1 MTTSP
6 RHDWQSPGPEP
17 VAPGI
22 HRIPLPMPSDGLRA
36 VNVYLLSGPD
46 ELTLIDGG
54 WAVPEGRAALEEAL
68 DQLGH
73 PLSAISRILVT
84 HVHRDHYTL
93 AVQLRREFGIP
104 VSLGAGE
111 KPTLDILTSRRHG
124 RFGAQGA
131 QLRRA
136 GGADIADKVGAGFS
150 QPDPDPPIWEQPDHW
165 LSPGPLEAS
174 GRALRVLPTPGHTRG
189 HIVFADETA
198 GLLFAGDHVLPHI
211 TPSIGFEAAP
221 TDSPLADYLSSLE
234 LIRKLPDLTLLPAH
248 GWVADSTHARI
259 AELIAHHDERLR
271 EMAGA
276 VASLGTATAAQVA
289 AVIGWT
295 RRRRSFGSLDVFN
308 QMLAV
313 TETFAH
319 LNLLAADGVLTAAG
333 DPVEFRLAQGGD
345 PAAGP
350 ATAAAGA

>member
-1 MTTSP
+1 VSTSP
-6 RHDWQSPGPEP
+6 RPDWESPGPEP

-36 VNVYLLSGPD
+36 VNVYLLSGPGD
-46 ELTLIDGG
+46 LTLIDGG
-54 WAVPEGRAALEEAL
+54 WAVPEGRAELERAL

-84 HVHRDHYTL
+84 HAHRDHYTL

-104 VSLGAGE
+104 VSIGAGE
-111 KPTLDILTSRRHG
+111 RPTLDILTSKGHG
-124 RFGAQGA
+124 RFGTQGG

-136 GGADIADKVGAGFS
+136 GGAGIADQLGAGFS

-165 LSPGPLEAS
+165 LSPGLLQAS
-174 GRALRVLPTPGHTRG
+174 GRDLRVLPTPGHTRG
-189 HIVFADETA
+189 HIVFADEAA

-221 TDSPLADYLSSLE
+221 AESPLADYLSSLE
-234 LIRKLPDLTLLPAH
+234 LIRKLPDLALLPAH
-248 GWVADSTHARI
+248 GWVTDSTHARI
-259 AELIAHHDERLR
+259 AELIAHHDQRLR
-271 EMAGA
+271 EMAAA
-276 VASLGTATAAQVA
+276 VGSLGAATAAQVA
-289 AVIGWT
+289 ASIGWT
-295 RRRRSFGSLDVFN
+295 RRHRSFGSLDVFN

-319 LNLLAADGVLTAAG
+319 LNLLAADGVLTAEG
-333 DPVEFRLAQGGD
+333 DPVEFRQA
-345 PAAGP
+345 PSGP
-350 ATAAAGA
+350 GA

>member
-6 RHDWQSPGPEP
+6 RPDWQAPGPEP

-54 WAVPEGRAALEEAL
+54 WAVPEGRAALEQAL

-189 HIVFADETA
+189 HIVFADEAA

-211 TPSIGFEAAP
+211 TPSIGFEAVP
-221 TDSPLADYLSSLE
+221 SQHPLQDFLQSLR
-234 LIRKLPDLTLLPAH
+234 LVRSLPDMRLLPAH
-248 GWVADSTHARI
+248 GPVAPSAHVRI
-259 AELIAHHDERLR
+259 DELLAHHEDRLGR
-271 EMAGA
+271 CLAAVQAGA
-276 VASLGTATAAQVA
+276 ATAPA
-289 AVIGWT
+289 IS
-295 RRRRSFGSLDVFN
+295 RSRSSWCAISSAILACVLSATQPWAGSRVRSGSLRISSS
-308 QMLAV
+308 
-313 TETFAH
+313 
-319 LNLLAADGVLTAAG
+319 
-333 DPVEFRLAQGGD
+333 EFR
-345 PAAGP
+345 
-350 ATAAAGA
+350 